1 MLFNSLAFA
10 LFLPVVF
17 VLYWFVFNKSV
28 KKQNILILLASYY
41 FYGSWD
47 WRFLSL
53 IFLSSIIDFIVG
65 QKIYV
70 SEANKRRKVLLII
83 SIVFNLGMLGF
94 FKYYNFFVDSF
105 IDLFSTVGIH
115 LTKGSLEVL
124 LPVGISFYTFQTL
137 SYTIDI
143 YRRKLEPSKDPVAFF
158 AFVAFFPQLVAGPIE
173 RAIDLLPQ
181 FHRERKFDFKEAAA
195 GLRKILWGLFKKV
208 VIADNIARYVAIV
221 YSSPEDYYGLS
232 VILVMILFTIQ
243 VYCDFSGYSDTAIG
257 VAQLFNFKLAVNFK
271 TPLQSKSMKEF
282 WTRWHITLSTW
293 FRDYLY
299 IPLGGNRGTK
309 ARWFSN
315 LFITFLISGLWHGAS
330 WAFVVW
336 GALNGLYLIV
346 EVLVKSF
353 FERFNKAVGLVRIP
367 LLLSAIKM
375 FITFNLFAFS
385 LLIFRAE
392 SGQDALTLIQHLVI
406 NIGEQF
412 SSIDAFKEV
421 IKELFQT
428 DRSVLY
434 LLMSISIL
442 AIVDFTVKKGS
453 IEDFIYKIPRP
464 LRFCIYFFLIS
475 WFLIFGA
482 FEDPQ
487 EFVYF
492 QF

>member
-17 VLYWFVFNKSV
+17 LLYWFVFNKSV
-28 KKQNILILLASYY
+28 RRQNILVLLASYY

-53 IFLSSIIDFIVG
+53 IFLSSILDYIVG
-65 QKIYV
+65 HKIYGT
-70 SEANKRRKVLLII
+70 EDEKKRKRLLIV

-105 IDLFSTVGIH
+105 IALFSTVGIQ
-115 LTKGSLEVL
+115 LTKGTLEVL

-143 YRRKLEPSKDPVAFF
+143 YRRKLAPTKDPVAFF

-181 FHRERKFDFKEAAA
+181 FHRERKFHYKEATA

-208 VIADNIARYVAIV
+208 VVADNIAKYVAIV

-232 VILVMILFTIQ
+232 VILAMVLFTIQ

-257 VAQLFNFKLAVNFK
+257 VAQLFNFKLAVNFR
-271 TPLQSKSMKEF
+271 TPLQSQSMKEF
-282 WTRWHITLSTW
+282 WSRWHITLSSW

-330 WAFVVW
+330 WAFVIW
-336 GALNGLYLIV
+336 GALNGIYLII
-346 EVLVKSF
+346 EVLLKSF
-353 FERFNKAVGLVRIP
+353 FEKFNKVIGLVKIP
-367 LLLSAIKM
+367 RLLTVIKV

-392 SGQDALTLIQHLVI
+392 SGEDALVLIQHLLV
-406 NIGEQF
+406 NIGEQISSF
-412 SSIDAFKEV
+412 SNFKEV
-421 IKELFQT
+421 IKEIFVNS
-428 DRSVLY
+428 RSLIY
-434 LLMSISIL
+434 LMMSIGIL
-442 AIVDFTVKKGS
+442 AIVDFTIGKRS

-464 LRFCIYFFLIS
+464 LRFGIYFFLIG

-482 FEDPQ
+482 FENPQ

>member
-1 MLFNSLAFA
+1 M
-10 LFLPVVF
+10 
-17 VLYWFVFNKSV
+17 LYWFVFNKSV
-28 KKQNILILLASYY
+28 RRQNILVLLASYY

-53 IFLSSIIDFIVG
+53 IFLSSIIDYLVG
-65 QKIYV
+65 QKIFNT
-70 SEANKRRKVLLII
+70 ENQKKRKRLLIV

-105 IDLFSTVGIH
+105 ISLFSSVGIH
-115 LTKGSLEVL
+115 LTESTLEVL

-137 SYTIDI
+137 SYTVDI
-143 YRRKLEPSKDPVAFF
+143 YRRQLEPTKDPVAFF

-173 RAIDLLPQ
+173 RAVALLPQ
-181 FHRERKFDFKEAAA
+181 FHRERKFDYREATA

-208 VIADNIARYVAIV
+208 VVADNIARYVAIV
-221 YSSPEDYYGLS
+221 YSSPEDYYGLT
-232 VILVMILFTIQ
+232 VILAMVLFTIQ

-257 VAQLFNFKLAVNFK
+257 VAQLFNFKLAVNFR

-282 WTRWHITLSTW
+282 WSRWHITLSTW

-299 IPLGGNRGTK
+299 IPLGGNRGIK

-330 WAFVVW
+330 WAFVIW

-346 EVLVKSF
+346 EVIVKPL
-353 FERFNKAVGLVRIP
+353 FEKFNKAIGLVKVPR
-367 LLLSAIKM
+367 LLAAIKV

-392 SGQDALTLIQHLVI
+392 SGEDALVLIQHLLV
-406 NIGEQF
+406 NIGEQI
-412 SSIDAFKEV
+412 SSFGNFRAV
-421 IKELFQT
+421 IMEIFVT
-428 DRSVLY
+428 NRSLIY
-434 LLMSISIL
+434 LLMSIGIL
-442 AIVDFTVKKGS
+442 AIVDFTIGKRS

-464 LRFCIYFFLIS
+464 LRFGIYFFLVT

-482 FEDPQ
+482 FENPL

>member
-1 MLFNSLAFA
+1 
-10 LFLPVVF
+10 VRR
-17 VLYWFVFNKSV
+17 
-28 KKQNILILLASYY
+28 QNILVLLASYY

-53 IFLSSIIDFIVG
+53 IFLSSLLDYIVG
-65 QKIYV
+65 QKIY
-70 SEANKRRKVLLII
+70 STEDQKKRKRLLII

-94 FKYYNFFVDSF
+94 FKYYNFFVDTF
-105 IDLFSTVGIH
+105 IALFSSAGIH
-115 LTKGSLEVL
+115 LTKSTLEVL

-143 YRRKLEPSKDPVAFF
+143 YRRKLVPTKDPVAFF

-181 FHRERKFDFKEAAA
+181 FHRERKFDYKEATA

-208 VIADNIARYVAIV
+208 VIADNIARFVAVV
-221 YSSPEDYYGLS
+221 YDSPEDFYGLS
-232 VILVMILFTIQ
+232 VIIAMVLFTIQ

-257 VAQLFNFKLAVNFK
+257 VAQLFNFKLAVNFR
-271 TPLQSKSMKEF
+271 TPLQSKSMREF

-299 IPLGGNRGTK
+299 IPLGGNRGSK
-309 ARWFSN
+309 SRWRFN
-315 LFITFLISGLWHGAS
+315 LFITFLISGFWHGAS

-336 GALNGLYLIV
+336 GALHGVYLII
-346 EVLVKSF
+346 EIQVKPLF
-353 FERFNKAVGLVRIP
+353 DRFNKAVGLVKVPRI
-367 LLLSAIKM
+367 LAAIKV
-375 FITFNLFAFS
+375 FIMFNLLAFS
-385 LLIFRAE
+385 LLVFRAE
-392 SGQDALTLIQHLVI
+392 SGEDALVLIQHLLV
-406 NIGEQF
+406 NIGDQI
-412 SSIDAFKEV
+412 SSLSNIKEV
-421 IKELFQT
+421 FKELFMNS
-428 DRSVLY
+428 RSLVY
-434 LLMSISIL
+434 LIMSIGIL
-442 AIVDFTVKKGS
+442 AIVDFTIRKGT

-464 LRFCIYFFLIS
+464 VRFGIYFFLIG

-482 FEDPQ
+482 FENPQ